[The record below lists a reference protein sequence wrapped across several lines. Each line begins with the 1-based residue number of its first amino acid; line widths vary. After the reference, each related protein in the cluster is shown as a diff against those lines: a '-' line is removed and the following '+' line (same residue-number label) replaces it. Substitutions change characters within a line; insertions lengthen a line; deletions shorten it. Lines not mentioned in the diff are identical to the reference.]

1 MEARSSM
8 TDLDTSGRKRGIGH
22 YLSLLW
28 GTFVAML
35 DLAALVLGTVLVGL
49 GAAVLLHGIG
59 WVTLDLDLST
69 TAMLASGVVNL
80 IIGGLLVG
88 FAAEA
93 GIGRG
98 VDLAFHSS
106 LEVMIARIIG
116 SFVVGGLLVTLEG
129 IATDFVGGLPFPF
142 ELATTAIGAV
152 ALPAVSLVPIVALPL
167 AWLLDRFELA
177 DVEYAAIYFVWTLM
191 TMVLLYRDI
200 IAVVG

>member
-1 MEARSSM
+1 M
-8 TDLDTSGRKRGIGH
+8 TEFDTPGEKRGVGH
-22 YLSLLW
+22 YISLVW
-28 GTFVAML
+28 GAFLAML
-35 DLAALVLGTVLVGL
+35 DVAALVFGTVLVGL

-80 IIGGLLVG
+80 IIGGLLIG

-98 VDLAFHSS
+98 VDLKFHSG
-106 LEVMIARIIG
+106 LEVLVGRILG
-116 SFVVGGLLVTLEG
+116 SFVVGGLLTWLAG
-129 IATDFVGGLPFPF
+129 FAGDFVDGLPFPF
-142 ELATTAIGAV
+142 ELATIAIGAV
-152 ALPAVSLVPIVALPL
+152 ALPAVSLVPLVALPL
-167 AWLLDRFELA
+167 AWLLDRFDLD

-200 IAVVG
+200 IALVG